1 MKLHHIYLGTIMLG
15 TSFVAAAVEVY
26 QQEGKE
32 GVTEFSDKPSLGAKK
47 VEIKPNVIEV
57 EPLQPLKPADLPPP
71 PDVSEGGKKPGD
83 GRGDSGG
90 PEASRRGT
98 DGDDVD
104 RTVIKKAH
112 RRN

>member
-83 GRGDSGG
+83 ADQ
-90 PEASRRGT
+90 PEIGRRGT

-104 RTVIKKAH
+104 RSVIKKAH